1 MDFLKQNYE
10 KLLLGVVLL
19 GLMGVV
25 GYMLVVVSN
34 EQQSLIE
41 KTQNVTHPHV
51 TALSNLD
58 LTIAE
63 QSLKRAA
70 TPVSLDFGPPGHRLF
85 NPAAWQKAPDGH
97 LVVRENMGPRALV
110 VTNITPL
117 YFRLS
122 LDKVEPVDNG
132 FKYVIVQE
140 NQAAATASQRYKKS
154 NYCKLNDQTDA
165 FQLTEVR
172 GKPEDPTELVVKLK
186 DSQETAVIKKDKPF
200 ERIDGYMA
208 DLHHPLEPKPWL
220 GKRIGA
226 TLSFN
231 GEDYT
236 IVAINQNEVVLSA
249 KSNGKKWTIKS
260 NSTPS

>member
-34 EQQSLIE
+34 EQRNLVE
-41 KTQNVTHPHV
+41 KTRNVTHPHV

-58 LTIAE
+58 LTLSE
-63 QSLKRAA
+63 QSVKRAA
-70 TPVSLDFGPPGHRLF
+70 TPVSIDFGPPGHRLF
-85 NPAAWQKAPDGH
+85 NPGAWQKTPDGH
-97 LVVRENMGPRALV
+97 LVLRENVGPRALV

-117 YFRLS
+117 FFRLS
-122 LDKVEPVDNG
+122 LDKVEPVDTG
-132 FKYVIVQE
+132 FKYVVVME
-140 NQAAATASQRYKKS
+140 NQAAANPSQRYKKS
-154 NYCKLNDQTDA
+154 NYCKLMDTTEA
-165 FQLTEVR
+165 FQLIEVR
-172 GKPEDPTELVVKLK
+172 GKPEDPSELVVKLK
-186 DSQETAVIKKDKPF
+186 DSGESAVIKKDKAF

-208 DLHHPLEPKPWL
+208 DLHHPLESKPWL
-220 GKRIGA
+220 GRRVGA
-226 TLSFN
+226 SLSFN

-236 IVAINQNEVVLSA
+236 VVAINQNEVVLSA

-260 NSTPS
+260 NSAPS

>member
-1 MDFLKQNYE
+1 MDFLKKHYE
-10 KLLLGVVLL
+10 KLLLGVVLV

-34 EQQSLIE
+34 EQRKLTE
-41 KTQNVTHPHV
+41 MRENVLHPHV

-58 LTIAE
+58 LTASE
-63 QSLKRAA
+63 QAVKRAA
-70 TPVSLDFGPPGHRLF
+70 TPAVIDFGPPGHRLF
-85 NPAAWQKAPDGH
+85 NPGAWQKAPDGR
-97 LVVRENMGPRALV
+97 LVLRENVGPRALV

-117 YFRLS
+117 YFRLN

-132 FKYVIVQE
+132 FKYVIVSE
-140 NQAAATASQRYKKS
+140 NQAAANPSQRHQKS
-154 NYCKLNDQTDA
+154 NYCKLMDNTDA
-165 FQLTEVR
+165 YQLIEVH

-186 DSQETAVIKKDKPF
+186 DSGENAVIKKDKPF

-208 DLHHPLEPKPWL
+208 DLHHPLETKPWL
-220 GKRIGA
+220 GRRVGA
-226 TLSFN
+226 SLSFN

-249 KSNGKKWTIKS
+249 KSNGKKWTVKA

>member
-34 EQQSLIE
+34 EKQNLVE

-58 LTIAE
+58 LTMSE

-70 TPVSLDFGPPGHRLF
+70 TPVVLDFGPPGHRLF
-85 NPAAWQKAPDGH
+85 NPGAWQKTPDGH
-97 LVVRENMGPRALV
+97 VVLRENVGPRALV
-110 VTNITPL
+110 ITNITPL

-140 NQAAATASQRYKKS
+140 NQAAPTASQRYKKS
-154 NYCKLNDQTDA
+154 NYCKLNDSTDA
-165 FQLTEVR
+165 FQLTEVH

-208 DLHHPLEPKPWL
+208 DLHHPLESKPWL
-220 GKRIGA
+220 GKRVGA
-226 TLSFN
+226 ALSFN

-236 IVAINQNEVVLSA
+236 IVAINQSEVVLSA